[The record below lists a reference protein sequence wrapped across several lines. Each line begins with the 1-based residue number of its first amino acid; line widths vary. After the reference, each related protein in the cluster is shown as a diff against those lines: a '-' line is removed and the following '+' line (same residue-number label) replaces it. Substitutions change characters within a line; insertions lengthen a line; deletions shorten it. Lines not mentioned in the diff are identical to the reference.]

1 MKSGSVLRG
10 GGIAAISLVVLAWAA
25 PAAFAGDAAPA
36 TLAGEVGMQ
45 SAQANA
51 ATYTFAIAAKPL
63 AQALDDFGR
72 VTGLSVVYTTGEPA
86 SLTAPALSG
95 RLSADQALRQL
106 LAGSGLTWRFTDAK
120 TVTLEKVS
128 AEGAMVLDPVTV
140 EGVQPEA
147 EETAWGPV
155 KGYVAKRSASGTK
168 TDTAIIEVPQTINVV
183 TADQMTTTKA
193 QSLRDALAY
202 TPGVVAREGA
212 DLTSDDFTIRGF
224 QASSTT
230 GSIFR
235 DGTKYT
241 VNVYDGQ
248 QEPYGLERLE
258 ILKGAASVLFGSA
271 APGGIINTVT
281 KRPTLEPLHE
291 INVEG
296 GSYDH
301 RQISGDFGGALT
313 QDGQWSYRL
322 TALKR
327 DSDTFVDYGTNDR
340 DYIAPALTWRP
351 SSDTSLTLLSH
362 YQKSRTTYTYGL
374 PSEVTI
380 LPSAAG
386 RVSSGTFVGE
396 PGYDHY
402 EGITVSAGYLF
413 EHAFNS
419 RLKLRNSLRYTQSE
433 VDFPNM
439 WIWGLAADGRTTTL
453 RGAQDREDNASAVTS
468 DTSMEF
474 KWRTGLVEN
483 TSLAGF
489 DYTDQ
494 TQSSR
499 RYNRDADN
507 IDLYSPVYGGT
518 LGSATPNSYSSKNTA
533 SRVGAYAQNQMKI
546 DGKWVL
552 LLGGRQDW
560 AEERSS
566 AYFGDEAWT
575 SEHSDAFSGRA
586 GLVYL
591 ADNGLAPF
599 LSYSESFEP
608 QTGSDRTGK
617 QFDPTTGTQYEMG
630 LRYQPPNTNSMV
642 TATVYQLTRQNV
654 LTTDPADTNFQIQ
667 TGEVRSRGFEL
678 EAKAALTPYI
688 NVIGAYAYT
697 DAHVTK
703 SNDEAEVGRRPATVP
718 YNQLSVWGDYNFG
731 AGGLPEVTAGLGMR
745 YVDSTLGLTTLAGEV
760 PSYTVFDAMVR
771 YDLENW
777 RFALNASN
785 LFDKE
790 YIASCT
796 YGCFFGERRKVIGTV
811 SYRW

>member
-1 MKSGSVLRG
+1 MWWIGSPARRSCLTAFLLG
-10 GGIAAISLVVLAWAA
+10 AGAAVTPVVSA
-25 PAAFAGDAAPA
+25 DA
-36 TLAGEVGMQ
+36 Q
-45 SAQANA
+45 SV
-51 ATYTFAIAAKPL
+51 AIAALHDFNISAGPL
-63 AQALDDFGR
+63 PETLNRFADEG
-72 VTGLSVVYTTGEPA
+72 GLQLIYDSAITQGLGASSV
-86 SLTAPALSG
+86 SG
-95 RLSADQALRQL
+95 RMSVEQALRQL
-106 LAGSGLTWRFTDAK
+106 LSGTGLTFRVTAAD
-120 TVTLEKVS
+120 TVTLEKVP
-128 AEGAMVLDPVTV
+128 ADGAMILDPVTV
-140 EGVQPEA
+140 AGNAQPV
-147 EETAWGPV
+147 EESADGPV
-155 KGYVAKRSASGTK
+155 IGYVAKRSASGTK
-168 TDTAIIEVPQTINVV
+168 TDTPIVEVPQTINVV
-183 TADQMTTTKA
+183 TADQMTATKA

-202 TPGVVAREGA
+202 TPGVVGREGA
-212 DLTSDDFTIRGF
+212 DHTSDDFTIRGF

-230 GSIFR
+230 GSVFR

-281 KRPTLEPLHE
+281 KRPTLKPLHE

-313 QDGQWSYRL
+313 EDGQWSYRL

-327 DSDTFVDYGTNDR
+327 DSDTFVDYGTDDR

-351 SSDTSLTLLSH
+351 SSDTSLTLLGH
-362 YQKSRTTYTYGL
+362 YQKSRTTYVYGL

-380 LPSAAG
+380 LPGAAG

-396 PGYDHY
+396 PGFDHY
-402 EGITVSAGYLF
+402 EGTTASIGYLF

-439 WIWGLAADGRTTTL
+439 WIWGLAADGRTTTS

-474 KWRTGLVEN
+474 KWRTGLVEH

-499 RYNRDADN
+499 RYDRDAAN

-518 LGSATPNSYSSKNTA
+518 LGSATPNSFSSKNTA
-533 SRVGAYAQNQMKI
+533 SRVGVYAQNQMKI

-608 QTGSDRTGK
+608 QTGSNRAGT
-617 QFDPTTGTQYEMG
+617 QFDPTTGKQYELG
-630 LRYQPPNTNSMV
+630 LRYQPPNTNSMM

-678 EAKAALTPYI
+678 EAKVALTPYI

-703 SNDEAEVGRRPATVP
+703 SNDAAEIGRRPATVP
-718 YNQLSVWGDYNFG
+718 YHQVSLWGDYNFG
-731 AGGLPEVTAGLGMR
+731 AEGLPEVTAGGGMR
-745 YVDSTLGLTTLAGEV
+745 FVDSTMALSGVTGEV

-777 RFALNASN
+777 RFSLNASN

-790 YIASCT
+790 YIGSCT